1 MGTEEDEDGMTLS
14 NLHGISHEEGGGDES
29 SVDIYDDLD
38 STPVVSSNCASKVPI
53 KSSLNLFDEILIEE
67 ETAKEATFNEL
78 QAEHEK
84 CKQQLQELTK
94 KLQEIQEQN
103 SLLQSENLSLKKNIS
118 ALIKTARVEINRKDE
133 EISNLQRRLTEAPV
147 HHNIYSKIYTRN
159 VEGSKQKNK
168 SSDFFPENNPKTDPK
183 NKQDMPRDVSHN
195 NPSWDTGN
203 KKVHLEKKDTSY
215 ISQSHPE
222 QLHKDGVP
230 TKLSKLD
237 SSCDKEK
244 EKREI
249 KNNEHYSKDNDC
261 RHKTKTQSNVGSV
274 VDCILDSPGKSQVN
288 PEKLVRNG
296 EWKDRKDLKIKSSW
310 CAGNKI
316 DNISSTKEKQ
326 SVPKDKL
333 MLKTEHINEDRLEKL
348 QIINQKDFKKEN
360 KEKSSNRQKNRQPD
374 KYVEQ
379 QRAGKATNAP
389 ENNTLVRNPKEL
401 SKSYLE
407 DKIKHHDCRKT
418 KGTGDPGLQGGK
430 SSLPHSSNRE
440 RKLSNS
446 NKDSRKCEPERT
458 HSKLD
463 KYRTEAKRKS
473 GRDKS
478 RESRHSQT
486 ERRNSKETPPKA
498 VKENIKLK
506 DSAKR
511 EKMKP
516 FPPKEIAMIVE
527 AVDEPVPIKVERDEE
542 QSKSKDLKLSFM
554 QKLNLTLSPAKKQ
567 TDKSKIVAETTN
579 KGEMEVPSQEIM
591 LVPNEPINTTSK
603 VKMPLGPIHNG
614 PLQTKSEKTTSVSE
628 IKANQQNETPA
639 EILDSKPCKVFPQ
652 NVTLLHEIVGNEKLL
667 PLTET
672 EMQDSEEVRVAPS
685 PANPMDPETLL
696 NSFHDLE
703 TGSSI
708 DSDTFRVIDEV
719 NGTDSDSSMAKE
731 ESSNCADKKIL
742 EYSENESLP
751 LPKTSTEDDKILCVN
766 SSVTDPKAED
776 LNPSSPK
783 HGSQMESLCN
793 KGLNAA
799 SQTRDSNPVSV
810 DDDNSILSIDLNH
823 MRYIP
828 KAISPLNSPIRPLG
842 KIFRMETS
850 YKVTNYNTDFAPD
863 SAVDYLGS
871 NHSSELNKENQKPLC
886 SDHKILE
893 ESQLNLSPDEL
904 EEGEIVSDADD
915 EPKIEKNSENSKK
928 LKRKMSPE
936 RSNTSKN
943 TYNYKVKSVSSNE
956 GSGKLA
962 SGKKS
967 KEKPKDGT
975 IIFSKEIKK
984 NKIVSIDCL
993 EKIVQITAEP
1003 STLHEFMQML
1013 KAVRKQVRKNYMKF
1027 KIQFPI
1033 QQFHKII
1040 DSSVL
1045 NFTSLIKFIDFSKM
1059 CKSNEAIKI
1068 NLCEVIESELS
1079 QIKKNTAIEY
1089 LFEKQQLDMKK
1100 KLWKLVDEQLDYLFD
1115 KIKEI
1120 LLKLCNLISLG
1131 TENDDGKRK
1140 RKKGSS
1146 KCLDNNKIDRQKS
1159 KKPSLNAKVKRSEE
1173 HVLPKPVV
1181 GSQQFKTDRQEINK
1195 IARHKNTVT
1204 KYKHSHTDSTRPS
1217 LPEVAH
1223 FKKNSTEDTALKT
1236 GKYEKEGLDMIGDP
1250 HKSDIS
1256 CGPLTEQQMSGLTF
1270 NLVNDAQMGEMF
1282 KSLLQGSGLSEKN
1295 IDFIDENQWEFR
1307 TPEKQMPE
1315 GQNSRNNP
1323 EYETEET
1330 TSRDIQVESR
1340 VLDGIKW
1347 PIVSPERDSTFL
1359 ARLQMPIDPNIL
1371 DENCMFEIP
1380 TSPTLKKGEVCVL
1393 EKQKSLVSSIL
1404 LEDLAVSLTIPS
1416 PLKSDAHLSFLKPD
1430 VLGSVPEDVLNAH
1443 FSEDAHL
1450 EEEDASE
1457 QDIHLALESD
1467 NSSSKSS
1474 CSSWANIPAAPGFQY
1489 CPSLPMQAV
1498 IMEKSNDHFIVKIR
1512 RATPSMSPT
1521 DQTALPDEPLIS
1533 VTEKGKDEIIY
1544 EENLATLTSRSI
1556 PSGEIEIS
1564 KEIINATNSGEK
1576 MDKHIM
1582 KKQISHSLEPLKETS
1597 VCLAIASVP
1606 DLFELQ
1612 QDLHPDTPG
1621 DVTNT
1626 IQSLLHKNRQEQS
1639 CDVSLEVQRPFCNTS
1654 QSQNPHLVV
1663 SNQASLND
1671 ASEKPSDLQDLP
1683 EELRISKVP
1692 LEESS
1697 NKINQNAAAPE
1708 VFKLPQTIPMKVFQE
1723 KDVPSAKIKDFPVRS
1738 IVNPPVEQ
1746 LSSRN
1751 HFDTHIGLID
1761 VIPIE
1766 NKLNP
1771 TDPIEQSALN
1781 YRVRSLCKDQEK
1793 HKADSH
1799 SKVADILKTEVENV
1813 NWPDMSTRDGNFE
1826 KNTTFNIDGQKCP
1839 IKFSKESKKRKK
1851 ETEEA
1856 SSAKK
1861 QRKENNELDLKKTG
1875 KNGKNAKERTSVA
1888 SSFSNTK
1895 PETRD
1900 KDLLSSTL
1908 SMSPSNL
1915 CAKNIIKKKGEVV
1928 VSWTRNDDRAILL
1941 ECKKKGPSGKTFT
1954 SVAEQLKKTPAQ
1966 VEERLK
1972 QLVKLFKMSTGS

>member
-1 MGTEEDEDGMTLS
+1 
-14 NLHGISHEEGGGDES
+14 
-29 SVDIYDDLD
+29 
-38 STPVVSSNCASKVPI
+38 
-53 KSSLNLFDEILIEE
+53 
-67 ETAKEATFNEL
+67 

-94 KLQEIQEQN
+94 KLQEIQEKN

-147 HHNIYSKIYTRN
+147 HHNPYSKIYTRN
-159 VEGSKQKNK
+159 IEGSKQKNK
-168 SSDFFPENNPKTDPK
+168 SSDFFPDNNSKTDPK
-183 NKQDMPRDVSHN
+183 NKQDTPRDVSHN
-195 NPSWDTGN
+195 SPSWDTGN

-222 QLHKDGVP
+222 QFHKDGVP

-249 KNNEHYSKDNDC
+249 KNNEHSKDNDC
-261 RHKTKTQSNVGSV
+261 RHKTKTQRNVGSV
-274 VDCILDSPGKSQVN
+274 VDCKLDTPGKSQVN
-288 PEKLVRNG
+288 PEKLVRNE
-296 EWKDRKDLKIKSSW
+296 EWNDRKDLKIKSSW
-310 CAGNKI
+310 CTGIKT

-326 SVPKDKL
+326 SVPKNKL
-333 MLKTEHINEDRLEKL
+333 TLKTEHINEDRLEKL
-348 QIINQKDFKKEN
+348 QIINQKDLKKEN
-360 KEKSSNRQKNRQPD
+360 KEESSSRQKNRQPD

-379 QRAGKATNAP
+379 QRAGKTNTP
-389 ENNTLVRNPKEL
+389 ENNTLVRNLKEF
-401 SKSYLE
+401 SKAYLE
-407 DKIKHHDCRKT
+407 DKRKHNDCRKT
-418 KGTGDPGLQGGK
+418 KGIDDPGLQGGK

-446 NKDSRKCEPERT
+446 NKDTRKCEPECT
-458 HSKLD
+458 HFKSD

-473 GRDKS
+473 GRDKH
-478 RESRHSQT
+478 RESRNSQT
-486 ERRNSKETPPKA
+486 ERRSSKETPPKT
-498 VKENIKLK
+498 VKEHIKLK
-506 DSAKR
+506 DNAKR
-511 EKMKP
+511 EKKKP
-516 FPPKEIAMIVE
+516 FPPKEIAMLVE
-527 AVDEPVPIKVERDEE
+527 AADEPVPIKVERHEE

-567 TDKSKIVAETTN
+567 TDKSKIVAQATN
-579 KGEMEVPSQEIM
+579 EGEMEFPSQEIM
-591 LVPNEPINTTSK
+591 LVPKEPINTTSEAE
-603 VKMPLGPIHNG
+603 MPLGPCHNG
-614 PLQTKSEKTTSVSE
+614 PLQTKSEKTISVSE
-628 IKANQQNETPA
+628 IKANMQNKTPV
-639 EILDSKPCKVFPQ
+639 EILDSKPCKAFPQ
-652 NVTLLHEIVGNEKLL
+652 NATLQHEIVGNEKFL

-672 EMQDSEEVRVAPS
+672 EMQDSEEVYVTPS
-685 PANPMDPETLL
+685 PANPMDPEILL
-696 NSFHDLE
+696 NHSFHDLE
-703 TGSSI
+703 TGSSV

-731 ESSNCADKKIL
+731 ESSNCADKNIV

-766 SSVTDPKAED
+766 SSITDPKAAD

-793 KGLNAA
+793 KGLNAV
-799 SQTRDSNPVSV
+799 SQTDSNPISV

-828 KAISPLNSPIRPLG
+828 IAISPLNSPIRPLG

-850 YKVTNYNTDFAPD
+850 FKVTNYNT
-863 SAVDYLGS
+863 VDYLGI

-893 ESQLNLSPDEL
+893 ESQLNISPDEL
-904 EEGEIVSDADD
+904 EEGEIVSDADN
-915 EPKIEKNSENSKK
+915 EPQIEKKSENSKK

-943 TYNYKVKSVSSNE
+943 TYNYKVKSLSPNE
-956 GSGKLA
+956 GPGKLA

-975 IIFSKEIKK
+975 IFSKEMKK
-984 NKIVSIDCL
+984 NKILSIDCL

-1033 QQFHKII
+1033 QQFHKMI

-1045 NFTSLIKFIDFSKM
+1045 NFTSLIKYIDFSKM
-1059 CKSNEAIKI
+1059 CKSNEAIKV
-1068 NLCEVIESELS
+1068 NLCEVIESELN
-1079 QIKKNTAIEY
+1079 QIKKNTEIEY
-1089 LFEKQQLDMKK
+1089 LFEKQQSDMKK

-1146 KCLDNNKIDRQKS
+1146 KCLDNKFVRQKS
-1159 KKPSLNAKVKRSEE
+1159 KKPNLSAKVKRSEN

-1181 GSQQFKTDRQEINK
+1181 GRQLSKTDHQEINK
-1195 IARHKNTVT
+1195 LARHKNTVT
-1204 KYKHSHTDSTRPS
+1204 NYKQSHTDSTRPY

-1223 FKKNSTEDTALKT
+1223 FKQNSTEDTALKT

-1315 GQNSRNNP
+1315 GQNGRNNP

-1330 TSRDIQVESR
+1330 SRDIQVEST

-1380 TSPTLKKGEVCVL
+1380 TSPTLKKGEVYVL

-1474 CSSWANIPAAPGFQY
+1474 CSSWANIPVTPGFQY

-1521 DQTALPDEPLIS
+1521 DQTAIPDEPLIS
-1533 VTEKGKDEIIY
+1533 IIDKGKNEIIY
-1544 EENLATLTSRSI
+1544 EENFATLTSQ
-1556 PSGEIEIS
+1556 
-1564 KEIINATNSGEK
+1564 NS
-1576 MDKHIM
+1576 
-1582 KKQISHSLEPLKETS
+1582 
-1597 VCLAIASVP
+1597 
-1606 DLFELQ
+1606 
-1612 QDLHPDTPG
+1612 
-1621 DVTNT
+1621 
-1626 IQSLLHKNRQEQS
+1626 
-1639 CDVSLEVQRPFCNTS
+1639 
-1654 QSQNPHLVV
+1654 
-1663 SNQASLND
+1663 
-1671 ASEKPSDLQDLP
+1671 P

-1697 NKINQNAAAPE
+1697 NKINQNAGASE
-1708 VFKLPQTIPMKVFQE
+1708 VFKLPQTIPMKAFQE
-1723 KDVPSAKIKDFPVRS
+1723 KDVPSAKIKDFPIRS

-1746 LSSRN
+1746 LPSQN
-1751 HFDTHIGLID
+1751 HFDTHIDLTD
-1761 VIPIE
+1761 VIPME
-1766 NKLNP
+1766 NKLNS
-1771 TDPIEQSALN
+1771 TDPIEQSGLN
-1781 YRVRSLCKDQEK
+1781 YRVRSICKDQEK
-1793 HKADSH
+1793 PKADSH
-1799 SKVADILKTEVENV
+1799 CEVADISKTEVEENV
-1813 NWPDMSTRDGNFE
+1813 NWPDMSTGDSSFE

-1839 IKFSKESKKRKK
+1839 IKLSKESKKRKK

-1861 QRKENNELDLKKTG
+1861 QRKENNELDFKKTG
-1875 KNGKNAKERTSVA
+1875 KNSKNTKERTSVA
-1888 SSFSNTK
+1888 SSLSNTK
-1895 PETRD
+1895 PASTRD
-1900 KDLLSSTL
+1900 KDLLSSTS

-1928 VSWTRNDDRAILL
+1928 ISWTRNDDRVILL
-1941 ECKKKGPSGKTFT
+1941 ECQKNGPSEKTYTF
-1954 SVAEQLKKTPAQ
+1954 VAEQLKKTPAQ
-1966 VEERLK
+1966 YLG
-1972 QLVKLFKMSTGS
+1972 LCLTS

>member
-1 MGTEEDEDGMTLS
+1 
-14 NLHGISHEEGGGDES
+14 I
-29 SVDIYDDLD
+29 
-38 STPVVSSNCASKVPI
+38 
-53 KSSLNLFDEILIEE
+53 
-67 ETAKEATFNEL
+67 
-78 QAEHEK
+78 
-84 CKQQLQELTK
+84 
-94 KLQEIQEQN
+94 
-103 SLLQSENLSLKKNIS
+103 ENLSLKKNIS

-147 HHNIYSKIYTRN
+147 HHNPYSKIYTRN
-159 VEGSKQKNK
+159 IEGSKQKNK
-168 SSDFFPENNPKTDPK
+168 SSDFFPDNNSKTDPK
-183 NKQDMPRDVSHN
+183 NKQDTPRDVSHN
-195 NPSWDTGN
+195 SPSWDTGN

-222 QLHKDGVP
+222 QFHKDGVP

-249 KNNEHYSKDNDC
+249 KNNEHSKDNDC
-261 RHKTKTQSNVGSV
+261 RHKTKTQRNVGSV
-274 VDCILDSPGKSQVN
+274 VDCKLDTPGKSQVN
-288 PEKLVRNG
+288 PEKLVRNE
-296 EWKDRKDLKIKSSW
+296 EWNDRKDLKIKSSW
-310 CAGNKI
+310 CTGIKT

-326 SVPKDKL
+326 SVPKNKL
-333 MLKTEHINEDRLEKL
+333 TLKTEHINEDRLEKL
-348 QIINQKDFKKEN
+348 QIINQKDLKKEN
-360 KEKSSNRQKNRQPD
+360 KEESSSRQKNRQPD

-379 QRAGKATNAP
+379 QRAGKTNTP
-389 ENNTLVRNPKEL
+389 ENNTLVRNLKEF
-401 SKSYLE
+401 SKAYLE
-407 DKIKHHDCRKT
+407 DKRKHNDCRKT
-418 KGTGDPGLQGGK
+418 KGIDDPGLQGGK

-446 NKDSRKCEPERT
+446 NKDTRKCEPECT
-458 HSKLD
+458 HFKSD

-473 GRDKS
+473 GRDKH
-478 RESRHSQT
+478 RESRNSQT
-486 ERRNSKETPPKA
+486 ERRSSKETPPKT
-498 VKENIKLK
+498 VKEHIKLK
-506 DSAKR
+506 DNAKR
-511 EKMKP
+511 EKKKP
-516 FPPKEIAMIVE
+516 FPPKEIAMLVE
-527 AVDEPVPIKVERDEE
+527 AADEPVPIKVERHEE

-567 TDKSKIVAETTN
+567 TDKSKIVAQATN
-579 KGEMEVPSQEIM
+579 EGEMEFPSQEIM
-591 LVPNEPINTTSK
+591 LVPKEPINTTSEAE
-603 VKMPLGPIHNG
+603 MPLGPCHNG
-614 PLQTKSEKTTSVSE
+614 PLQTKSEKTISVSE
-628 IKANQQNETPA
+628 IKANMQNKTPV
-639 EILDSKPCKVFPQ
+639 EILDSKPCKAFPQ
-652 NVTLLHEIVGNEKLL
+652 NATLQHEIVGNEKFL

-672 EMQDSEEVRVAPS
+672 EMQDSEEVYVTPS
-685 PANPMDPETLL
+685 PANPMDPEILL
-696 NSFHDLE
+696 NHSFHDLE
-703 TGSSI
+703 TGSSV

-731 ESSNCADKKIL
+731 ESSNCADKNIV

-766 SSVTDPKAED
+766 SSITDPKAAD

-793 KGLNAA
+793 KGLNAV
-799 SQTRDSNPVSV
+799 SQTDSNPISV

-828 KAISPLNSPIRPLG
+828 IAISPLNSPIRPLG

-850 YKVTNYNTDFAPD
+850 FKVTNYNT
-863 SAVDYLGS
+863 VDYLGI

-893 ESQLNLSPDEL
+893 ESQLNISPDEL
-904 EEGEIVSDADD
+904 EEGEIVSDADN
-915 EPKIEKNSENSKK
+915 EPQIEKKSENSKK

-943 TYNYKVKSVSSNE
+943 TYNYKVKSLSPNE
-956 GSGKLA
+956 GPGKLA

-975 IIFSKEIKK
+975 IFSKEMKK
-984 NKIVSIDCL
+984 NKILSIDCL

-1033 QQFHKII
+1033 QQFHKMI

-1045 NFTSLIKFIDFSKM
+1045 NFTSLIKYIDFSKM
-1059 CKSNEAIKI
+1059 CKSNEAIKV
-1068 NLCEVIESELS
+1068 NLCEVIESELN
-1079 QIKKNTAIEY
+1079 QIKKNTEIEY
-1089 LFEKQQLDMKK
+1089 LFEKQQSDMKK

-1146 KCLDNNKIDRQKS
+1146 KCLDNKFVRQKS
-1159 KKPSLNAKVKRSEE
+1159 KKPNLSAKVKRSEN

-1181 GSQQFKTDRQEINK
+1181 GRQLSKTDHQEINK
-1195 IARHKNTVT
+1195 LARHKNTVT
-1204 KYKHSHTDSTRPS
+1204 NYKQSHTDSTRPY

-1223 FKKNSTEDTALKT
+1223 FKQNSTEDTALKT

-1315 GQNSRNNP
+1315 GQNGRNNP

-1330 TSRDIQVESR
+1330 SRDIQVEST

-1380 TSPTLKKGEVCVL
+1380 TSPTLKKGEVYVL

-1474 CSSWANIPAAPGFQY
+1474 CSSWANIPVTPGFQY

-1521 DQTALPDEPLIS
+1521 DQTAIPDEPLIS
-1533 VTEKGKDEIIY
+1533 IIDKGKNEIIY
-1544 EENLATLTSRSI
+1544 EENFATLTSQ
-1556 PSGEIEIS
+1556 
-1564 KEIINATNSGEK
+1564 NS
-1576 MDKHIM
+1576 
-1582 KKQISHSLEPLKETS
+1582 
-1597 VCLAIASVP
+1597 
-1606 DLFELQ
+1606 
-1612 QDLHPDTPG
+1612 
-1621 DVTNT
+1621 
-1626 IQSLLHKNRQEQS
+1626 
-1639 CDVSLEVQRPFCNTS
+1639 
-1654 QSQNPHLVV
+1654 
-1663 SNQASLND
+1663 
-1671 ASEKPSDLQDLP
+1671 P

-1697 NKINQNAAAPE
+1697 NKINQNAGASE
-1708 VFKLPQTIPMKVFQE
+1708 VFKLPQTIPMKAFQE
-1723 KDVPSAKIKDFPVRS
+1723 KDVPSAKIKDFPIRS

-1746 LSSRN
+1746 LPSQN
-1751 HFDTHIGLID
+1751 HFDTHIDLTD
-1761 VIPIE
+1761 VIPME
-1766 NKLNP
+1766 NKLNS
-1771 TDPIEQSALN
+1771 TDPIEQSGLN
-1781 YRVRSLCKDQEK
+1781 YRVRSICKDQEK
-1793 HKADSH
+1793 PKADSH
-1799 SKVADILKTEVENV
+1799 CEVADISKTEVEENV
-1813 NWPDMSTRDGNFE
+1813 NWPDMSTGDSSFE

-1839 IKFSKESKKRKK
+1839 IKLSKESKKRKK

-1861 QRKENNELDLKKTG
+1861 QRKENNELDFKKTG
-1875 KNGKNAKERTSVA
+1875 KNSKNTKERTSVA
-1888 SSFSNTK
+1888 SSLSNTK
-1895 PETRD
+1895 PASTRD
-1900 KDLLSSTL
+1900 KDLLSSTS

-1928 VSWTRNDDRAILL
+1928 ISWTRNDDRVILL
-1941 ECKKKGPSGKTFT
+1941 ECQKNGPSEKTYTF
-1954 SVAEQLKKTPAQ
+1954 VAEQLKKTPAQ
-1966 VEERLK
+1966 VEERFK

>member
-1 MGTEEDEDGMTLS
+1 MGTEEDEDGMTFS
-14 NLHGISHEEGGGDES
+14 NLHGISYEREDGDES
-29 SVDIYDDLD
+29 SMDIYDGLD
-38 STPVVSSNCASKVPI
+38 NTPVVSSNCASKVPI
-53 KSSLNLFDEILIEE
+53 KSNLNLFDEILIEE

-84 CKQQLQELTK
+84 CKQQLQELTE
-94 KLQEIQEQN
+94 KLQEIQEKN

-133 EISNLQRRLTEAPV
+133 EISNLRRRLTEAPV
-147 HHNIYSKIYTRN
+147 HHNPYSKIYTRN

-168 SSDFFPENNPKTDPK
+168 SSDFFPDNNSKTDPK
-183 NKQDMPRDVSHN
+183 NKQDTPRDVSHN
-195 NPSWDTGN
+195 SPSWDTGN

-222 QLHKDGVP
+222 QFHNDGVP

-261 RHKTKTQSNVGSV
+261 RHKTKTQRNVGSV
-274 VDCILDSPGKSQVN
+274 VDCKLDTPGKSQVN
-288 PEKLVRNG
+288 PEKLVRNE
-296 EWKDRKDLKIKSSW
+296 EWNDRKDLKIKSSW
-310 CAGNKI
+310 CAGNKT

-326 SVPKDKL
+326 SVPKNKL

-360 KEKSSNRQKNRQPD
+360 KEESSSRQKNRQPD

-379 QRAGKATNAP
+379 QRAGKTNTP
-389 ENNTLVRNPKEL
+389 ENNTVVRNLKEF
-401 SKSYLE
+401 SKGYLE
-407 DKIKHHDCRKT
+407 DKIKHNDCRKT

-446 NKDSRKCEPERT
+446 NKDTRKCEPECT
-458 HSKLD
+458 HFKSD

-473 GRDKS
+473 GRDKH
-478 RESRHSQT
+478 RESRNSQT
-486 ERRNSKETPPKA
+486 ERRSSKETPPKT
-498 VKENIKLK
+498 VKEHIKLK

-511 EKMKP
+511 EKKKL
-516 FPPKEIAMIVE
+516 FLPKEIAMIVE
-527 AVDEPVPIKVERDEE
+527 AADEPVPIKVEGHEE
-542 QSKSKDLKLSFM
+542 QSKKSKDLKLSFM

-567 TDKSKIVAETTN
+567 TDKSKIVAQATN
-579 KGEMEVPSQEIM
+579 EGEMEVPSQEIM
-591 LVPNEPINTTSK
+591 LVPKEPINTTSEA
-603 VKMPLGPIHNG
+603 KMPLGPCHNG
-614 PLQTKSEKTTSVSE
+614 PLQTKSEKTISVSE
-628 IKANQQNETPA
+628 IKANMQNKTPV
-639 EILDSKPCKVFPQ
+639 EILDSKPCKAFPQ
-652 NVTLLHEIVGNEKLL
+652 NATLQHEIVGNEKFL

-672 EMQDSEEVRVAPS
+672 EMQDSEEVYVTPS
-685 PANPMDPETLL
+685 PANPMDPEILL
-696 NSFHDLE
+696 NHSFHDLE
-703 TGSSI
+703 TGSSV

-731 ESSNCADKKIL
+731 ESSNCADKNIL

-766 SSVTDPKAED
+766 SSITDPKAAD

-783 HGSQMESLCN
+783 HGSQMESCN
-793 KGLNAA
+793 KGLNAV
-799 SQTRDSNPVSV
+799 SQTDSNPISV

-828 KAISPLNSPIRPLG
+828 IAISPLNSPIRPLG

-850 YKVTNYNTDFAPD
+850 FKVTNYNTDFAPD

-893 ESQLNLSPDEL
+893 ESQLNISPDEL
-904 EEGEIVSDADD
+904 EEGEIVSDADN
-915 EPKIEKNSENSKK
+915 EPKIEKKSENSKK

-943 TYNYKVKSVSSNE
+943 TYNHKVKSVSPNE
-956 GSGKLA
+956 GPGKLA

-975 IIFSKEIKK
+975 IFSKEMKK

-1013 KAVRKQVRKNYMKF
+1013 KAVRKQVRKDYMKF

-1033 QQFHKII
+1033 QQFHKMI

-1045 NFTSLIKFIDFSKM
+1045 NFTSLIKYIDFSKM
-1059 CKSNEAIKI
+1059 CKSNEAIKV
-1068 NLCEVIESELS
+1068 NLCEVIESELN
-1079 QIKKNTAIEY
+1079 QIKKDTAIEY
-1089 LFEKQQLDMKK
+1089 LFEKQQSDMKK

-1115 KIKEI
+1115 KIKKI

-1131 TENDDGKRK
+1131 TAYDDGKRK

-1146 KCLDNNKIDRQKS
+1146 KCLDNKFVRQKS
-1159 KKPSLNAKVKRSEE
+1159 KKPSLSAKVKRSED

-1181 GSQQFKTDRQEINK
+1181 GRQLSKTDHQEINK
-1195 IARHKNTVT
+1195 LARHKNTVT
-1204 KYKHSHTDSTRPS
+1204 NYKQSHTDSTRPY

-1223 FKKNSTEDTALKT
+1223 FKQNSTEDTALKT

-1315 GQNSRNNP
+1315 GQNGRNNP
-1323 EYETEET
+1323 AYETEE
-1330 TSRDIQVESR
+1330 TSRDIQVEST

-1380 TSPTLKKGEVCVL
+1380 TSPTLKKGEVYVL

-1450 EEEDASE
+1450 EEEDGSE

-1474 CSSWANIPAAPGFQY
+1474 CSSWANIPVTPGFQY

-1512 RATPSMSPT
+1512 RAAPSMSPT
-1521 DQTALPDEPLIS
+1521 DQTVIPDEPLIS
-1533 VTEKGKDEIIY
+1533 VIEKGKNEIIY
-1544 EENLATLTSRSI
+1544 EENFATLTSQSI

-1564 KEIINATNSGEK
+1564 KEIINTTDSGKK
-1576 MDKHIM
+1576 MDNHIM
-1582 KKQISHSLEPLKETS
+1582 KKQISHSLEPLKETP
-1597 VCLAIASVP
+1597 VCLAIDSIP
-1606 DLFELQ
+1606 GLFEPQ

-1621 DVTNT
+1621 DVINT
-1626 IQSLLHKNRQEQS
+1626 MESLLHKNRQEQS
-1639 CDVSLEVQRPFCNTS
+1639 CDISLEVQRPFCNTS
-1654 QSQNPHLVV
+1654 QTQNPHLVV
-1663 SNQASLND
+1663 SNRASPND
-1671 ASEKPSDLQDLP
+1671 AASEKPPDLQDSP

-1697 NKINQNAAAPE
+1697 NKINQNAAASE
-1708 VFKLPQTIPMKVFQE
+1708 VFKLPQTIPMKAFQE
-1723 KDVPSAKIKDFPVRS
+1723 KDAPSAKIKDFPVRS

-1746 LSSRN
+1746 LPSQN
-1751 HFDTHIGLID
+1751 HFDTHIDLTDLI
-1761 VIPIE
+1761 PME
-1766 NKLNP
+1766 NKLNS
-1771 TDPIEQSALN
+1771 TDPIEQSGLN

-1793 HKADSH
+1793 PKADSH
-1799 SKVADILKTEVENV
+1799 CEVADISKTEVEENV
-1813 NWPDMSTRDGNFE
+1813 NWPDMSTGDSSFE

-1839 IKFSKESKKRKK
+1839 IKLSKERKKRKK

-1875 KNGKNAKERTSVA
+1875 KNSKSTKERTSVA
-1888 SSFSNTK
+1888 SSLSNTK
-1895 PETRD
+1895 PASTRD
-1900 KDLLSSTL
+1900 KDLLSSTS

-1928 VSWTRNDDRAILL
+1928 ISWTRNDDRVILL
-1941 ECKKKGPSGKTFT
+1941 ECQKNGPSGKTYTF
-1954 SVAEQLKKTPAQ
+1954 VAEQLKKTPAQ
-1966 VEERLK
+1966 VEERFK

>member
-1 MGTEEDEDGMTLS
+1 MGTEEDEDGTTLS
-14 NLHGISHEEGGGDES
+14 NLHGISNEGGDGDES

-53 KSSLNLFDEILIEE
+53 KSNLNLFDEILIEE

-94 KLQEIQEQN
+94 KFQEIEKQN

-133 EISNLQRRLTEAPV
+133 EIGNLQRRLTEAPV
-147 HHNIYSKIYTRN
+147 HHNTYSKIYTRN
-159 VEGSKQKNK
+159 FEGSKQKNK
-168 SSDFFPENNPKTDPK
+168 SSDFFPENNSKTDPK
-183 NKQDMPRDVSHN
+183 NKQDMPRDISHN
-195 NPSWDTGN
+195 SPSWDTGN

-215 ISQSHPE
+215 IFQSHPE
-222 QLHKDGVP
+222 QLHKDGTP
-230 TKLSKLD
+230 TKLSKVD
-237 SSCDKEK
+237 SSCDREK

-249 KNNEHYSKDNDC
+249 KNNEHYNKDNDC
-261 RHKTKTQSNVGSV
+261 RHKTKTQKNVGSV
-274 VDCILDSPGKSQVN
+274 VDCILDTLGKPQVN

-296 EWKDRKDLKIKSSW
+296 LWKDRKDLNIKSSW
-310 CAGNKI
+310 CAGSKT
-316 DNISSTKEKQ
+316 DNISSKEKQ
-326 SVPKDKL
+326 SVPRDKL
-333 MLKTEHINEDRLEKL
+333 MLKTEHINEDRIEKL

-360 KEKSSNRQKNRQPD
+360 KEESSSKKHRQPD
-374 KYVEQ
+374 KYIEEQ
-379 QRAGKATNAP
+379 RIGKATNTP

-401 SKSYLE
+401 SKGYLE
-407 DKIKHHDCRKT
+407 DKIKRNDCWKT
-418 KGTGDPGLQGGK
+418 KGTDDPGRQGGK
-430 SSLPHSSNRE
+430 STLPHSSNRE

-446 NKDSRKCEPERT
+446 NKDSRKYEPERT
-458 HSKLD
+458 HSKSD

-473 GRDKS
+473 GRDKP
-478 RESRHSQT
+478 RESRNSQT

-506 DSAKR
+506 DNAKK
-511 EKMKP
+511 EKKKP

-527 AVDEPVPIKVERDEE
+527 AADEPVPIKVERDEE

-567 TDKSKIVAETTN
+567 MDKSKIVVETTN
-579 KGEMEVPSQEIM
+579 EDEMEIPSQEIM
-591 LVPNEPINTTSK
+591 LVPNEPINTTNE
-603 VKMPLGPIHNG
+603 VKMPLGPIHND

-639 EILDSKPCKVFPQ
+639 EILDSKPCKAFPQ
-652 NVTLLHEIVGNEKLL
+652 NVTLQHEIVGNEKLFL
-667 PLTET
+667 LTET
-672 EMQDSEEVRVAPS
+672 EMQDSEEACVAPS
-685 PANPMDPETLL
+685 PKNPMEPEALL
-696 NSFHDLE
+696 NSFHNLE
-703 TGSSI
+703 TGSSL
-708 DSDTFRVIDEV
+708 DSDTFRVVDEV
-719 NGTDSDSSMAKE
+719 NGTDSESSMAKE

-742 EYSENESLP
+742 EYTENESLP

-766 SSVTDPKAED
+766 NSITDPKAED

-783 HGSQMESLCN
+783 HGSQMESLYN
-793 KGLNAA
+793 KGLNAV

-850 YKVTNYNTDFAPD
+850 YKVTNYNADFAPD

-871 NHSSELNKENQKPLC
+871 NNSSELNKENQKPLC

-893 ESQLNLSPDEL
+893 ESQLNISPDEL

-915 EPKIEKNSENSKK
+915 EPKIEKNSESKK
-928 LKRKMSPE
+928 LKRKISPE

-956 GSGKLA
+956 CPGKLA

-975 IIFSKEIKK
+975 IIFSKEMKK

-993 EKIVQITAEP
+993 EKIVQITSEP

-1045 NFTSLIKFIDFSKM
+1045 NFTSLIKYIDFSKM

-1068 NLCEVIESELS
+1068 NLCEVIESELN

-1089 LFEKQQLDMKK
+1089 LFEKQQSDMKK

-1131 TENDDGKRK
+1131 TENDHGKRK

-1146 KCLDNNKIDRQKS
+1146 KCLDNKIDRQKS

-1181 GSQQFKTDRQEINK
+1181 GSQLFKTDRQEINK

-1204 KYKHSHTDSTRPS
+1204 KYKHSHTDSTRLS

-1223 FKKNSTEDTALKT
+1223 FKQNSTEDTALKT

-1250 HKSDIS
+1250 QKSDIS

-1315 GQNSRNNP
+1315 GQNDRNNP
-1323 EYETEET
+1323 VYETEET
-1330 TSRDIQVESR
+1330 SSRDIQVESR

-1380 TSPTLKKGEVCVL
+1380 TSPILKKGEVCVL

-1474 CSSWANIPAAPGFQY
+1474 CSSWANIPVAPGFQY
-1489 CPSLPMQAV
+1489 CPNLPMQAV

-1512 RATPSMSPT
+1512 RATSSMSPT
-1521 DQTALPDEPLIS
+1521 DQTAIPDEPLIS
-1533 VTEKGKDEIIY
+1533 VIEKGKDENIY
-1544 EENLATLTSRSI
+1544 EKNLATLTSQSI
-1556 PSGEIEIS
+1556 SSREREIS
-1564 KEIINATNSGEK
+1564 KEIINTTDTEK
-1576 MDKHIM
+1576 EKDNRIM

-1597 VCLAIASVP
+1597 VCLAIDSIP
-1606 DLFELQ
+1606 GLFEPQ

-1621 DVTNT
+1621 DVINT
-1626 IQSLLHKNRQEQS
+1626 IESLLHKNREEQS
-1639 CDVSLEVQRPFCNTS
+1639 CDISLEVQRPFCNTN
-1654 QSQNPHLVV
+1654 QTQNPHLVV

-1671 ASEKPSDLQDLP
+1671 AASEKPSDLQDPP
-1683 EELRISKVP
+1683 EELRISTVP

-1697 NKINQNAAAPE
+1697 NEINQNAVAPE
-1708 VFKLPQTIPMKVFQE
+1708 VFKLPQIIPMKVFQE
-1723 KDVPSAKIKDFPVRS
+1723 KDLPCAKTKDFPIRS
-1738 IVNPPVEQ
+1738 IASPPVEQ
-1746 LSSRN
+1746 LPSQN
-1751 HFDTHIGLID
+1751 HFDTHIGLTD
-1761 VIPIE
+1761 VIPME

-1771 TDPIEQSALN
+1771 TDPTEQSALN
-1781 YRVRSLCKDQEK
+1781 YKVRSLCKDQEK

-1799 SKVADILKTEVENV
+1799 CEVADISKTEVEENV
-1813 NWPDMSTRDGNFE
+1813 NQPDTSTGDGNFE
-1826 KNTTFNIDGQKCP
+1826 KNTTFNIDGQRCP
-1839 IKFSKESKKRKK
+1839 IKLSKEKKKRKK

-1856 SSAKK
+1856 SNAKK
-1861 QRKENNELDLKKTG
+1861 QRKENNESDFKKTG
-1875 KNGKNAKERTSVA
+1875 KNSKNAKDRTSVA
-1888 SSFSNTK
+1888 SSLSSTK
-1895 PETRD
+1895 PASTRD
-1900 KDLLSSTL
+1900 QDLLSST
-1908 SMSPSNL
+1908 SSTSPSNL

-1928 VSWTRNDDRAILL
+1928 ISWTRNDDRAILL
-1941 ECKKKGPSGKTFT
+1941 ECQKKGPSGKTFT
-1954 SVAEQLKKTPAQ
+1954 SVADQLKKTPAQ
-1966 VEERLK
+1966 VEERFK
-1972 QLVKLFKMSTGS
+1972 QLVKLFKMSIGS

>member
-14 NLHGISHEEGGGDES
+14 NLHGISSEGEDGDES
-29 SVDIYDDLD
+29 SVDIYDGLD
-38 STPVVSSNCASKVPI
+38 STPVVSSNYASKVPI
-53 KSSLNLFDEILIEE
+53 KSNLNLFDEILIEE
-67 ETAKEATFNEL
+67 KTAKEATFNE
-78 QAEHEK
+78 
-84 CKQQLQELTK
+84 
-94 KLQEIQEQN
+94 N

-147 HHNIYSKIYTRN
+147 HHNPYSKIYARN
-159 VEGSKQKNK
+159 VEGSKQNNK
-168 SSDFFPENNPKTDPK
+168 SSDFFPENNSKTDPK
-183 NKQDMPRDVSHN
+183 HKQDMPRDVFHN
-195 NPSWDTGN
+195 SPSWDAGN

-230 TKLSKLD
+230 TKLSKVD
-237 SSCDKEK
+237 RSCDKEK

-261 RHKTKTQSNVGSV
+261 RHKAKAQRNVGSV
-274 VDCILDSPGKSQVN
+274 VDCKLDTPGKSQVN
-288 PEKLVRNG
+288 PEKLVRNE
-296 EWKDRKDLKIKSSW
+296 EWNDRKDLKIRSSW
-310 CAGNKI
+310 CAGNKT
-316 DNISSTKEKQ
+316 DNISSTKE
-326 SVPKDKL
+326 KL
-333 MLKTEHINEDRLEKL
+333 MLKTEHINEDSLEKL
-348 QIINQKDFKKEN
+348 QLINQKELKREN
-360 KEKSSNRQKNRQPD
+360 KEESSSRQKNRQPD

-379 QRAGKATNAP
+379 QRAGKSTNTP
-389 ENNTLVRNPKEL
+389 ENNTHVRNVKEF
-401 SKSYLE
+401 SKGYRE
-407 DKIKHHDCRKT
+407 DKIKHNDSRKT
-418 KGTGDPGLQGGK
+418 KGTDDPGLQGGK

-446 NKDSRKCEPERT
+446 NKDSRKYEPERT
-458 HSKLD
+458 HSKSD
-463 KYRTEAKRKS
+463 KYRTEGKRKS
-473 GRDKS
+473 GRDKH
-478 RESRHSQT
+478 RESRNSHT
-486 ERRNSKETPPKA
+486 ERRNSKETPPKI
-498 VKENIKLK
+498 VKEHIKLK
-506 DSAKR
+506 DSAER
-511 EKMKP
+511 ERKKP
-516 FPPKEIAMIVE
+516 FPPKEIAMVVE
-527 AVDEPVPIKVERDEE
+527 AADEPVSIKVEGDEE

-567 TDKSKIVAETTN
+567 TDRSKIAQATN
-579 KGEMEVPSQEIM
+579 EGEMEVPSQEIV
-591 LVPNEPINTTSK
+591 LVPKEPINTTSK
-603 VKMPLGPIHNG
+603 PKVPLGPIHNG
-614 PLQTKSEKTTSVSE
+614 PLHTKSEKTASVSE
-628 IKANQQNETPA
+628 IKANMQNKTPV
-639 EILDSKPCKVFPQ
+639 EILDSEPCKAFPQ
-652 NVTLLHEIVGNEKLL
+652 NATLQHEIVGNEKFV
-667 PLTET
+667 PLTKT
-672 EMQDSEEVRVAPS
+672 EMQDSEEVHVTPS
-685 PANPMDPETLL
+685 PANPIEILL
-696 NSFHDLE
+696 NHSFHDLE
-703 TGSSI
+703 TGSSV
-708 DSDTFRVIDEV
+708 DCDTFRIIDEV

-766 SSVTDPKAED
+766 SLIADPKAED
-776 LNPSSPK
+776 FNPSSPK
-783 HGSQMESLCN
+783 HESQMESLCS
-793 KGLNAA
+793 KGLNAV
-799 SQTRDSNPVSV
+799 SQTDSNPVSV

-828 KAISPLNSPIRPLG
+828 IAISPLNSPIRPLG

-850 YKVTNYNTDFAPD
+850 HKVTNYNTDFAPD
-863 SAVDYLGS
+863 SAVDYLGG

-886 SDHKILE
+886 SDRKLLE
-893 ESQLNLSPDEL
+893 ESQRNISPDEL
-904 EEGEIVSDADD
+904 EEGEIVSDADT
-915 EPKIEKNSENSKK
+915 EPKIENKSDNSKK

-936 RSNTSKN
+936 SSNASKN
-943 TYNYKVKSVSSNE
+943 TYNHKVKSVSPKE
-956 GSGKLA
+956 GPGKLA
-962 SGKKS
+962 SGEKS
-967 KEKPKDGT
+967 KEKPKDGA
-975 IIFSKEIKK
+975 IFSKEMKK

-1003 STLHEFMQML
+1003 SSSHEFMQML
-1013 KAVRKQVRKNYMKF
+1013 KAVRKLVRKNYMKF

-1033 QQFHKII
+1033 QQFHKIM

-1045 NFTSLIKFIDFSKM
+1045 NFTSLIKYIDFSKM
-1059 CKSNEAIKI
+1059 CKSNEAIKV

-1079 QIKKNTAIEY
+1079 HIKKNTAIEY
-1089 LFEKQQLDMKK
+1089 LFEKQQSDMKK
-1100 KLWKLVDEQLDYLFD
+1100 KIWKLVDEQLDHLFD
-1115 KIKEI
+1115 KIKII
-1120 LLKLCNLISLG
+1120 LQKLCNLTSLG
-1131 TENDDGKRK
+1131 TESDDGKCK

-1146 KCLDNNKIDRQKS
+1146 KCFDNNKFDRQKS
-1159 KKPSLNAKVKRSEE
+1159 KKQSLNAKVKRSED

-1181 GSQQFKTDRQEINK
+1181 GSQLSKTDCQEINK
-1195 IARHKNTVT
+1195 LAGHKNTVP

-1223 FKKNSTEDTALKT
+1223 FKQNSTEDTALKT
-1236 GKYEKEGLDMIGDP
+1236 GKYEKEGLDMIGDL

-1315 GQNSRNNP
+1315 GQSGSNNP
-1323 EYETEET
+1323 AYETEET
-1330 TSRDIQVESR
+1330 TSRDIQVEST

-1380 TSPTLKKGEVCVL
+1380 TSPTLKKGEVYVS

-1474 CSSWANIPAAPGFQY
+1474 CSSWANIPVAPGFQY

-1498 IMEKSNDHFIVKIR
+1498 IMEKSNDHFIVKIK
-1512 RATPSMSPT
+1512 RASPSMSPT
-1521 DQTALPDEPLIS
+1521 DQTAIPDEPLIS
-1533 VTEKGKDEIIY
+1533 LIEKGKNEIIY
-1544 EENLATLTSRSI
+1544 EENFATLTSQSI

-1564 KEIINATNSGEK
+1564 KEIINTTDSGKK
-1576 MDKHIM
+1576 MDNGIM

-1597 VCLAIASVP
+1597 VYLATDSVP
-1606 DLFELQ
+1606 GLFELQ

-1621 DVTNT
+1621 DVINT
-1626 IQSLLHKNRQEQS
+1626 IESLLHKHRQEQS
-1639 CDVSLEVQRPFCNTS
+1639 CDISLEVQRPFCNTS
-1654 QSQNPHLVV
+1654 QTQNPHLVV
-1663 SNQASLND
+1663 SNHASPND
-1671 ASEKPSDLQDLP
+1671 AASEKLPDLQDSP

-1697 NKINQNAAAPE
+1697 NKINQNAAASE

-1738 IVNPPVEQ
+1738 TVNSPVEQ
-1746 LSSRN
+1746 LPSQN
-1751 HFDTHIGLID
+1751 HFDTHIGLTD
-1761 VIPIE
+1761 VIPME

-1771 TDPIEQSALN
+1771 TDPIGLN
-1781 YRVRSLCKDQEK
+1781 YRVRSLCKGQEK
-1793 HKADSH
+1793 PKADSQCE
-1799 SKVADILKTEVENV
+1799 VADTSKTEVEENV
-1813 NWPDMSTRDGNFE
+1813 NWPDMSTTDSSFE
-1826 KNTTFNIDGQKCP
+1826 KNTTLNIDGQKCP
-1839 IKFSKESKKRKK
+1839 IKLSKESKKRKK
-1851 ETEEA
+1851 EIEEA
-1856 SSAKK
+1856 PSAKK
-1861 QRKENNELDLKKTG
+1861 QQKENSELDFKKTG
-1875 KNGKNAKERTSVA
+1875 KNSKNAKERISVA
-1888 SSFSNTK
+1888 SSLSNTK
-1895 PETRD
+1895 PASTRD
-1900 KDLLSSTL
+1900 KDLLSST
-1908 SMSPSNL
+1908 SSISPSNL

-1928 VSWTRNDDRAILL
+1928 ISWTRNDDRVILL
-1941 ECKKKGPSGKTFT
+1941 ECQKKGPSGKTFT
-1954 SVAEQLKKTPAQ
+1954 FVAEQLKKTPAQ
-1966 VEERLK
+1966 VEERFK